1 MARIRSI
8 HPGLWTDDAFMALS
22 AHARLLVIGLWTEA
36 FDDGVFEWKPLTL
49 KARIFPADN
58 IDLAALLDELVA
70 GSFVRREEFAGR
82 QIGLIRNFRE
92 FQRPKKPNTSAMMMA
107 EWENYV
113 GLPTRGDEPVTDR
126 SATDSENPPQM
137 EDGGG
142 RVEEKDGET
151 RPSLSEPGA
160 GARDIFDEVWQV
172 FPRNPQSAV
181 GPAHKAFTAI
191 SSAEH
196 GGILAAAQRY
206 ARWFS
211 EDSVRRKRTEFEGRD
226 FVPKLSSWLASG
238 AWREAASLPIK
249 GESTGPVIAM
259 IRLDRDRDAA
269 LWAECETQ
277 QGKKAATSDTN
288 WAFRADVVE
297 AARSSLAK
305 RKAAAA

>member
-1 MARIRSI
+1 MSSPPWMPLDIDAYLSNTLHLSAAEHGAYMLLIMRYWKDGRLPADERLIARYSQLAPEQWAESRDV
-8 HPGLWTDDAFMALS
+8 LAAFFDDGWKHRRIDAELTKAAEIIGKRKAAGQQRHGKSS
-22 AHARLLVIGLWTEA
+22 AHAE
-36 FDDGVFEWKPLTL
+36 
-49 KARIFPADN
+49 
-58 IDLAALLDELVA
+58 
-70 GSFVRREEFAGR
+70 
-82 QIGLIRNFRE
+82 
-92 FQRPKKPNTSAMMMA
+92 
-107 EWENYV
+107 
-113 GLPTRGDEPVTDR
+113 
-126 SATDSENPPQM
+126 QM
-137 EDGGG
+137 ESESSYT
-142 RVEEKDGET
+142 RVPPSPLPEPEEPN
-151 RPSLSEPGA
+151 RPSLSEPSA
-160 GARDIFDEVWQV
+160 GARDLFDEVWQV

-181 GPAHKAFTAI
+181 GPAHNAFTAI

-226 FVPKLSSWLASG
+226 FVPKLSTWLASG

-277 QGKKAATSDTN
+277 QGKKAATSDAN